1 MTYAVNHLAP
11 FLLTM
16 LLVPALARTAP
27 SRIVEV
33 TSIFSHFGR
42 VDFDDPMFAQRRYNS
57 TRAYTQSK
65 LANAMSSIE
74 LAERLEG
81 SGITVNC
88 VSPGLVATD
97 LLREHGLF
105 SAPWLRPLWSS
116 VLLTPEQAADRIV
129 RVATSPTLAGVTGQC
144 FAASDRPI
152 LTPRRARNAD
162 ARRRLWTATVD
173 LTHAPDLACRAAAR
187 TALGVDNA
195 PGSRTSLG
203 ELARLFLKLGTIGF
217 GGPAAHIALME
228 DEVVHRRGW
237 LTREAFLDYVS
248 ATNLMPGPNS
258 TELAIEI
265 GRERAGLRGLVVAGV
280 AFIVPAAAIVTAI
293 AWGYV
298 RFGQLPASLALLA
311 GVKPVIIAI
320 VVQALWRLARG
331 AIKTTW
337 LAVVA
342 AAAAMA
348 ILAGVNE
355 LLVLLGAAVLGVIA
369 ARRTGGMRAAG
380 VVAAS
385 WMERDVAWPVVGGT
399 LGITLTAPAVSVGT
413 LFAVFLKIG
422 SVLFGSGYVLLAF
435 LRADLVERLGWLTEQ
450 QLLDAVAVGQVTP
463 GPLFTTATFIG
474 YVVAGV
480 PGAVVATVG
489 IFLPAFVFVAVSGSL
504 IPRLRRS
511 PTAGAALDAI
521 NAASLA
527 LMAVVTWQLGR
538 SAIIDIPSALLA
550 LGAGA
555 VLVTTRINS
564 AWLVLAG
571 GVAGAG
577 IGLLR

>member
-1 MTYAVNHLAP
+1 MEAP
-11 FLLTM
+11 ARAKA
-16 LLVPALARTAP
+16 PA
-27 SRIVEV
+27 
-33 TSIFSHFGR
+33 
-42 VDFDDPMFAQRRYNS
+42 
-57 TRAYTQSK
+57 
-65 LANAMSSIE
+65 
-74 LAERLEG
+74 
-81 SGITVNC
+81 
-88 VSPGLVATD
+88 
-97 LLREHGLF
+97 
-105 SAPWLRPLWSS
+105 
-116 VLLTPEQAADRIV
+116 
-129 RVATSPTLAGVTGQC
+129 
-144 FAASDRPI
+144 
-152 LTPRRARNAD
+152 
-162 ARRRLWTATVD
+162 
-173 LTHAPDLACRAAAR
+173 
-187 TALGVDNA
+187 
-195 PGSRTSLG
+195 RTSLG

-237 LTREAFLDYVS
+237 LTREAFLDYVG

-265 GRERAGLRGLVVAGV
+265 GRERAGWRGLVVAGV

-320 VVQALWRLARG
+320 VAQALWRLARG

-342 AAAAMA
+342 AAAAVA

-355 LLVLLGAAVLGVIA
+355 LLVLLGAALLGVIV
-369 ARRTGGMRAAG
+369 ARRKDRMRAAG
-380 VVAAS
+380 VVAGS
-385 WMERDVAWPVVGGT
+385 GMGRDVAWPAIGGT
-399 LGITLTAPAVSVGT
+399 LGVTLAAPAVSVGT

-474 YVVAGV
+474 YVVAGA

-538 SAIIDIPSALLA
+538 SAIVDIPSALLA